1 MLWQR
6 SYQVYLNQVYEEYHD
21 DEAVQLRVVFIH
33 TDFLMLIDI
42 NDENA
47 WPFKVSTTEFANLGL
62 TPIDD
67 PIFLNSPAPNTTAEQ
82 YRDRAFS
89 TISPLLDTYFDLFD
103 KKRRNERIKTLL
115 TTSSESRLYVTRQL
129 RRYWQRGMSPDA
141 LAPDYSKCGAPGQVR
156 RNVKNKAGAKRTVS
170 PGKGTVITEDIADL
184 FRLAIEGFYLLKD
197 DIDLVKARIK
207 AIGYLKSKYP
217 KIDKS
222 ELPTDAQFRYFFQR
236 NYLNHEVIQAK
247 TSQIIY
253 EKDIAPLKSTA
264 TVNNFGPGAR
274 YEIDATISDIYLISE
289 HDPDRII
296 GRPIMY
302 KVKDVFSR
310 MTVGLYVG
318 LENPSWATATIALAN
333 AFCDKVEYCRRYGIE
348 ISASDWPSIGI
359 PASITADRGEMLGKH
374 GDILVNRFGITL
386 TNTRAYHGNDKG
398 VIERTFKTTHVDIL
412 PYAKGRVEA
421 VNGKK
426 KAGKRNEL
434 EANMTLSEFTK
445 LVILAEINRNNNS
458 PVKGYDFEADMPTD
472 LPAIPLKLWNWG
484 IANRTGVLRRVDQK
498 TVTVNLLP
506 HEKATVSVNGINFK
520 GLFYTCE
527 EALRLGWFHRNKA
540 NARPNN
546 VQVAY
551 NTLDTNTIYLR
562 PDNQFENYWVC
573 TLHPRSRRYENMTF
587 IEAASILKESNQTTA
602 IYKQEEDYIAPDL
615 QVEIEKIVQQATDR
629 QKRTKFSKKTHR
641 LQGIDENRDNERNLE
656 RNKNRIEQTTQSE
669 VKHVATVTTIHSDK
683 HSKQDFSYP
692 DLDDF

>member
-1 MLWQR
+1 
-6 SYQVYLNQVYEEYHD
+6 
-21 DEAVQLRVVFIH
+21 
-33 TDFLMLIDI
+33 
-42 NDENA
+42 
-47 WPFKVSTTEFANLGL
+47 
-62 TPIDD
+62 
-67 PIFLNSPAPNTTAEQ
+67 
-82 YRDRAFS
+82 
-89 TISPLLDTYFDLFD
+89 
-103 KKRRNERIKTLL
+103 
-115 TTSSESRLYVTRQL
+115 
-129 RRYWQRGMSPDA
+129 
-141 LAPDYSKCGAPGQVR
+141 
-156 RNVKNKAGAKRTVS
+156 
-170 PGKGTVITEDIADL
+170 
-184 FRLAIEGFYLLKD
+184 
-197 DIDLVKARIK
+197 
-207 AIGYLKSKYP
+207 
-217 KIDKS
+217 
-222 ELPTDAQFRYFFQR
+222 
-236 NYLNHEVIQAK
+236 
-247 TSQIIY
+247 
-253 EKDIAPLKSTA
+253 
-264 TVNNFGPGAR
+264 
-274 YEIDATISDIYLISE
+274 
-289 HDPDRII
+289 
-296 GRPIMY
+296 
-302 KVKDVFSR
+302 
-310 MTVGLYVG
+310 
-318 LENPSWATATIALAN
+318 
-333 AFCDKVEYCRRYGIE
+333 
-348 ISASDWPSIGI
+348 
-359 PASITADRGEMLGKH
+359 
-374 GDILVNRFGITL
+374 
-386 TNTRAYHGNDKG
+386 
-398 VIERTFKTTHVDIL
+398 
-412 PYAKGRVEA
+412 
-421 VNGKK
+421 
-426 KAGKRNEL
+426 
-434 EANMTLSEFTK
+434 
-445 LVILAEINRNNNS
+445 
-458 PVKGYDFEADMPTD
+458 MPTD

-641 LQGIDENRDNERNLE
+641 LQGIGENRDNERNLE